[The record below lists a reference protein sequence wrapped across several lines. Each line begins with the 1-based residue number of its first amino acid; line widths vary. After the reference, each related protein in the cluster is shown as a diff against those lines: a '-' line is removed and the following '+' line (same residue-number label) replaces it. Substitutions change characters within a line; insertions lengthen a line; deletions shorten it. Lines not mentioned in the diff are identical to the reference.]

1 MEDLHLITLPKFII
15 QRNYR
20 TYKEKV
26 KYFEA
31 QFQILSIKAVN
42 SEYKQKLKYYKDM
55 VKIYNEKATK
65 CLLAL
70 IKRGV

>member
-20 TYKEKV
+20 AYKEKV

-31 QFQILSIKAVN
+31 QFQILSIKVI
-42 SEYKQKLKYYKDM
+42 SGEHKQKLKYYKDM
-55 VKIYNEKATK
+55 VKIYNEKATR